1 MNEFL
6 PLPTAQFCILN
17 IMTKKIPYGQSN
29 FADMIERGYAYADK
43 TRYIE
48 LLENEN
54 NSYQFF
60 IRPRRF
66 GKSLFLSILENY
78 YDVNRKEKFESLF
91 GEFYIG
97 KNPTP
102 EQGTYAVLK
111 FNFSGLNTDSHEEFK
126 SSFLMRIQEC
136 VIAFLKNYTNIVP
149 DAQKEIQRIA
159 EKSLGLNALNVA
171 YSAAADAGIFIFAII
186 DEYDHFANNL
196 IAMGKTYKN
205 EVEAGGIVRSFYE
218 NLKVGT
224 DSIVRRIFIT
234 GITPMMIN
242 DLTSGFNM
250 ATDYS
255 LDAKYNEMFGLT
267 KEEVEQLMQK
277 MGVDKSLMKID
288 MEAYYNGYMFNS
300 RGKNKVYN
308 PQMVLYLF
316 NQILRTGFLPD
327 QIVDANLRTDYARL
341 RSLAENENNR
351 KLLLQIIND
360 GGIYGNIVEKFSLDM
375 LNREEY
381 FISLLF
387 YLGMLTNGGV
397 KEGQIYLKIP
407 NYSIRTL
414 YWEYMVSYIKDLE
427 PETVSSLELAATV
440 RDMAFRGNAKPYLDF
455 FTENFLKRLSN
466 RDLIRFDEKHLKVM
480 LLASL
485 FTSRLYLPNSE
496 SEVTEGYTDIYLQ
509 KHPAVSDIKYE
520 YVFEIKYVKTDA
532 KDSEIEAK
540 REEAETQIECYK
552 KDPRFTNRNDVR
564 FAAIVFKGKGEYELF
579 E

>member
-1 MNEFL
+1 M
-6 PLPTAQFCILN
+6 I
-17 IMTKKIPYGQSN
+17 KKVPYGQSN
-29 FADMIERGYAYADK
+29 FADMIESGYAYADK

-54 NSYQFF
+54 NRYQFF

-78 YDVNRKEKFESLF
+78 YDINRKEKFESLF

-102 EQGTYAVLK
+102 EQGTYTVLRFDFSILDTETRDSFRKSFSEAVQ
-111 FNFSGLNTDSHEEFK
+111 DS
-126 SSFLMRIQEC
+126 
-136 VIAFLKNYTNIVP
+136 VINFLKMYSDIFKDIEQDITHI
-149 DAQKEIQRIA
+149 KEDR
-159 EKSLGLNALNVA
+159 LGTNALGTA
-171 YSAAADAGIFIFAII
+171 YIAAQSAGLPIFVII
-186 DEYDHFANNL
+186 DEYDNFANDL
-196 IAMGKTYKN
+196 IAMGKDYKD
-205 EVEAGGIVRSFYE
+205 EVQAGGLVRTFYKS
-218 NLKVGT
+218 LKAATSSV
-224 DSIVRRIFIT
+224 IKRIFIT
-234 GITPMMIN
+234 GISPMMIN

-267 KEEVEQLMQK
+267 KEEVESLMQK
-277 MGVDKSLMKID
+277 MGVDKKLMKID

-316 NQILRTGFLPD
+316 NHILRTGFLPE

-341 RSLAENENNR
+341 RGLAENENNR

-360 GGIYGNIVEKFSLDM
+360 GGIYGDIVEKFSLDM

-381 FISLLF
+381 FVSLLF

-407 NYSIRTL
+407 NYSIKTL

-427 PETVSSLELAATV
+427 PETVSSLGLAATI
-440 RDMAFRGNAKPYLDF
+440 RDMAFRGEIKPYFDF

-509 KHPAVSDIKYE
+509 KHPAVADIKYE

-532 KDSEIEAK
+532 KDS
-540 REEAETQIECYK
+540 
-552 KDPRFTNRNDVR
+552 
-564 FAAIVFKGKGEYELF
+564 
-579 E
+579 

>member
-1 MNEFL
+1 M
-6 PLPTAQFCILN
+6 I
-17 IMTKKIPYGQSN
+17 KKIPYGLSN
-29 FADMIERGYAYADK
+29 FADMIESGYAYADK

-54 NSYQFF
+54 NRYQFF

-78 YDVNRKEKFESLF
+78 YDINRKEKFESLF

-102 EQGTYAVLK
+102 ERGMYAVLK
-111 FNFSGLNTDSHEEFK
+111 FNFSGLNTNSNKEFK
-126 SSFLMRIQEC
+126 RSFTDRVQET
-136 VIAFLKNYTNIVP
+136 VWAFLKKYENVFDSSAVLLNSLNERNPGLETLTMAFNAATDANIPTFV
-149 DAQKEIQRIA
+149 
-159 EKSLGLNALNVA
+159 
-171 YSAAADAGIFIFAII
+171 II

-196 IAMGKTYKN
+196 IAMGETYID
-205 EVEAGGIVRSFYE
+205 EVKAGGIVRSFYE
-218 NLKVGT
+218 NLKLGT

-234 GITPMMIN
+234 GISPMMIN

-255 LDAKYNEMFGLT
+255 LDAKYNEMLGLT
-267 KEEVEQLMQK
+267 KEEVEGLIQR
-277 MGVDKSLMKID
+277 MGVDRSLIKVD

-300 RGKNKVYN
+300 RGRDKVYN

-316 NQILRTGFLPD
+316 NQILRTGLQPE
-327 QIVDANLRTDYARL
+327 QLVDANLKTDYERL
-341 RSLAENENNR
+341 RRLAENENN
-351 KLLLQIIND
+351 KELLLQIIRD
-360 GGIYGNIVEKFSLDM
+360 GGIYSNIVEKFSLDM

-381 FISLLF
+381 FVSLLF

-414 YWEYMVSYIKDLE
+414 YWDYMVFYVQDQE
-427 PETVSSLELAATV
+427 QETVSSIALAGTV
-440 RDMAFRGNAKPYLDF
+440 RDMAYRGNIKPYFDF

-496 SEVTEGYTDIYLQ
+496 SEVTDGYTDIYLQ

-520 YVFEIKYVKTDA
+520 YVFEIKYVKTGA
-532 KDSEIEAK
+532 PDSEIKAK
-540 REEAETQIECYK
+540 REEALAQIERYK
-552 KDPRFTNRNDVR
+552 KDPRFANRSDAR
-564 FAAIVFKGKGEYELF
+564 FAAVVFKGKGKYELS